1 MLWPLASVTGR
12 RLGPMSDVQNKTRA
26 VELLQQLGLNEYEAK
41 CFVALTPV
49 RKATARE
56 ISSQSDVPRTR
67 VYDATRVLENRGLV
81 EVQHSSPQQ
90 FRAVPTTEAIG
101 TLEQTYNSRVDELQQ
116 QLESVAEQAE
126 YHTEP
131 VNEVW
136 ALSGQQAIT
145 SRSRRLIQEA
155 ANELIFVVG
164 RGEVEGE
171 ILSDLQ
177 SSQIDRRVLIGV
189 PTEARKEKL
198 QSRLPGVTVFLS
210 NYEWLTADTTSEDS
224 AAINRM
230 LLADRSSFLI
240 GSSTVD
246 TDSTDE
252 QAVFGRGFNNGLVV
266 IARWL
271 LLSGLA
277 PGESN

>member
-1 MLWPLASVTGR
+1 
-12 RLGPMSDVQNKTRA
+12 
-26 VELLQQLGLNEYEAK
+26 
-41 CFVALTPV
+41 
-49 RKATARE
+49 
-56 ISSQSDVPRTR
+56 
-67 VYDATRVLENRGLV
+67 
-81 EVQHSSPQQ
+81 
-90 FRAVPTTEAIG
+90 VPTAEAIG
-101 TLEQTYNSRVDELQQ
+101 TVEQTYNSRVDELQQ
-116 QLESVAEQAE
+116 QLESVAEQTE
-126 YHTEP
+126 YHTEQ

-164 RGEVEGE
+164 GGEVEAE

-271 LLSGLA
+271 LLARLA
-277 PGESN
+277 PGESD